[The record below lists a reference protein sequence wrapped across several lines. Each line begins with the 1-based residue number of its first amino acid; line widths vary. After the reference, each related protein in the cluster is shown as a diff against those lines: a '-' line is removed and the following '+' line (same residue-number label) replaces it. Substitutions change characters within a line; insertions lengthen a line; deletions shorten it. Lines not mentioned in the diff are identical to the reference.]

1 MYVPAPALRVLSEII
16 VSPNVG
22 AVHLRRA
29 GEVLVARAEMNA
41 RILDTGRSRVSGDD
55 LDELLLSIAD
65 IEDVYV
71 DAWHACQAGTNDWR
85 TAKGLAA
92 LEAALRHA
100 VEYFLAVASRE

>member
-1 MYVPAPALRVLSEII
+1 MYVPAPALRALSEII

-41 RILDTGRSRVSGDD
+41 RIFDTGRSRISDHD

-65 IEDVYV
+65 IEDIYV
-71 DAWHACQAGTNDWR
+71 DAWHACQAGSNDWR
-85 TAKGLAA
+85 TAEGLAA
-92 LEAALRHA
+92 LDAALRHA
-100 VEYFLAVASRE
+100 AEYFLAVASQE